1 MRFSMLRTGSRILS
15 RFHILPIA
23 VLAVFALLMLQ
34 IIALPKAQ
42 AQTYTRDGQY
52 LREGRETRESRPARE
67 GRAAQSDLPT
77 VVLGDLPTEAQSTYQ
92 RILVGGP
99 FPYDKDSTVFGNRE
113 RILPAQGRGYYRE
126 YTVRT
131 PWVKHRGARRI
142 VCGGQRPMTPDAC
155 FYTDDHYSSF
165 RRILTPNT
173 P

>member
-1 MRFSMLRTGSRILS
+1 MLCTGSR
-15 RFHILPIA
+15 HLPRSKTLFIA
-23 VLAVFALLMLQ
+23 VLGLLTLLMLQ
-34 IIALPKAQ
+34 IIAAPVAH
-42 AQTYTRDGQY
+42 ARDGHY

-67 GRAAQSDLPT
+67 GRAAQSNLPT
-77 VVLGDLPTEAQSTYQ
+77 VALGDLPTEAQSTYQ

>member
-1 MRFSMLRTGSRILS
+1 MLCTGSRL
-15 RFHILPIA
+15 LPRSKAFAIA
-23 VLAVFALLMLQ
+23 ALGLLALLILQ
-34 IIALPKAQ
+34 LTWLPVAQ
-42 AQTYTRDGQY
+42 AQNSLYVRD
-52 LREGRETRESRPARE
+52 TRESRPARE
-67 GRAAQSDLPT
+67 GRAPQSNLPT
-77 VVLGDLPTEAQSTYQ
+77 VALTALPTEAQSTYQ

-99 FPYDKDSTVFGNRE
+99 FPYDKDGTVFGNRE
-113 RILPAQGRGYYRE
+113 RALPAQGRGYYRE

-165 RRILTPNT
+165 RRILTDST